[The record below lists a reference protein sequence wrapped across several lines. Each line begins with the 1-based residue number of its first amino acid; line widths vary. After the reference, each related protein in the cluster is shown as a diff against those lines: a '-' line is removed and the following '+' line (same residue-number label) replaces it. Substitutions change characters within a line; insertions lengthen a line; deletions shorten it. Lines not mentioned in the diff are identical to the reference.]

1 MSLENI
7 QAQAESAPSSVIN
20 GTPPELRPPGG
31 QNEASS
37 WEPSNII
44 CSGYGNG
51 IDNSRRCSVI
61 NGYQAGI
68 GSPFGYNRSQKRE
81 NGKFN
86 CHSIGDRYVSSRLDN
101 TFYVGSE
108 LTVSSG
114 WEIFT
119 ERSVFV
125 TGDVISTY
133 APSDSRLKNNVIQ
146 ISNRDAS
153 NLKPV
158 SFTWRKD
165 GSEDIGFIAQDV
177 QLVFPEAV
185 QERKNGFL
193 GVQYHKLAIALI
205 SSIQEK
211 QKRIDK
217 LKDQISKLK

>member
-1 MSLENI
+1 MSLEDI
-7 QAQAESAPSSVIN
+7 QAQIESAPTSVQGSPSGN
-20 GTPPELRPPGG
+20 GD
-31 QNEASS
+31 QIAS

-44 CSGYGNG
+44 CSGYQNG

-61 NGYQAGI
+61 NGVRVTI
-68 GSPFGYNRSQKRE
+68 GWPFGNNLSEKRE
-81 NGKFN
+81 YGKFN
-86 CHSIGDRYVSSRLDN
+86 CHQIGDRYITGGGFRPEKDN

-125 TGDVISTY
+125 TGDVVSDY
-133 APSDSRLKNNVIQ
+133 SSDSRLKNNVIQ

-185 QERKNGFL
+185 QKRKNNTL
-193 GVQYHKLAIALI
+193 GVHYYKLVVALI